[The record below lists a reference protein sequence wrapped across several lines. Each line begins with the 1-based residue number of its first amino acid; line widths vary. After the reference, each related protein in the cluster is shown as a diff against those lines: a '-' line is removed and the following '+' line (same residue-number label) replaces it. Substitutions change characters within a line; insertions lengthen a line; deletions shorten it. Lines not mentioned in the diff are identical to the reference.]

1 MAERTNLATQLG
13 VQTGGLDSTPDR
25 SAFAIRQDIAAKR
38 ESISETMDKL
48 GDRLHETFDWRE
60 YIAAYPVAALGL
72 AAGAGF
78 LIAGVFKRKP
88 TPQERI
94 HEAVAELTE
103 DLADRVGGVMAGVIQ
118 KKMFSGGAVKAAAT
132 TLLAR
137 LAVDFLRSRPGS
149 ATAGDNSRPGQPQ
162 PRSSAPSNSD
172 TNVQASGFST
182 TGSRS

>member
-1 MAERTNLATQLG
+1 MAERTNLATQPG
-13 VQTGGLDSTPDR
+13 FQDTTVDR

-38 ESISETMDKL
+38 ESISETVDKL
-48 GDRLHETFDWRE
+48 GDRLQQTFDWHE
-60 YIAAYPVAALGL
+60 YVAAYPVVALGL

-78 LIAGVFKRKP
+78 LIAGAFKRKP

-132 TLLAR
+132 TILAKV
-137 LAVDFLRSRPGS
+137 AVDFLKSRPGG
-149 ATAGDNSRPGQPQ
+149 AMAGDNSRPGQPQ
-162 PRSSAPSNSD
+162 SRYSAPRNSD
-172 TNVQASGFST
+172 MNVQPGSFST
-182 TGSRS
+182 TGSRG